1 MFFRKETRLF
11 LNAGIYSQFFFF
23 FFLFNQPKPLAWEG
37 IKAMRQ
43 KNILWSDLCMKL
55 IIKSRKRREEE
66 EEEIDLGNAVS
77 LKDIF

>member
-1 MFFRKETRLF
+1 
-11 LNAGIYSQFFFF
+11 
-23 FFLFNQPKPLAWEG
+23 
-37 IKAMRQ
+37 
-43 KNILWSDLCMKL
+43 MKL

>member
-1 MFFRKETRLF
+1 
-11 LNAGIYSQFFFF
+11 
-23 FFLFNQPKPLAWEG
+23 
-37 IKAMRQ
+37 MRRDRGNE
-43 KNILWSDLCMKL
+43 KWNILWSDLCMKL

>member
-1 MFFRKETRLF
+1 
-11 LNAGIYSQFFFF
+11 
-23 FFLFNQPKPLAWEG
+23 
-37 IKAMRQ
+37 
-43 KNILWSDLCMKL
+43 MKII